1 MVLVAGVKVQ
11 PPEPEQNR
19 SVNHPVRKPAEPAA
33 TIVGVA
39 EVALS
44 STVLPQSPV
53 EIAYDAPDW
62 RLTDGTRDRIP
73 VLPTMGFD
81 GLPDIPQPPE
91 RVLMPPL
98 PVLMDGKPWADA
110 SEARSS
116 TRQVLFRVWLMLNWH
131 RMVLLERAAE
141 WSFRKLDAM

>member
-1 MVLVAGVKVQ
+1 M
-11 PPEPEQNR
+11 
-19 SVNHPVRKPAEPAA
+19 RKPAEPAA

-62 RLTDGTRDRIP
+62 RLTVGTRDRIP
-73 VLPTMGFD
+73 VLPTMGFV

-116 TRQVLFRVWLMLNWH
+116 TRQVLFRVWLMLNCH